1 MAVTLTNACEK
12 VVRELTAPAGGVT
25 AFTML
30 MLDTQDRPVVCPL
43 ATATSG
49 NTFPALVQG
58 GLAGVAI
65 ATTVA
70 AVNGAP
76 LAWSTANSNFAEVA
90 SGSSANTQAVLDQV
104 VTSGTTTASVILKF
118 PAVFAAP

>member
-1 MAVTLTNACEK
+1 MAITLNNAAAK

-25 AFTML
+25 AFTLKM
-30 MLDTQDRPVVCPL
+30 MDTQDRPVVLPL

-49 NTFPALVQG
+49 VTFPALMEG
-58 GLAGVAI
+58 GIDGAPI

-70 AVNGAP
+70 CVHGAP

-90 SGSSANTQAVLDQV
+90 TGSTANAQCLADAVITSGS
-104 VTSGTTTASVILKF
+104 TTASLILRF
-118 PAVFAAP
+118 PAAFVAP

>member
-1 MAVTLTNACEK
+1 MPVTLTNASEK
-12 VVRELTAPAGGVT
+12 VVRECTAPAGGVT
-25 AFTML
+25 AFTLL

-49 NTFPALVQG
+49 NTFPALMSG
-58 GLAGVAI
+58 GLAGVPV

-70 AVNGAP
+70 AVHGAP

-90 SGSSANTQAVLDQV
+90 TGTSANTQAVLDQV
-104 VTSGTTTASVILKF
+104 ITSGNTTASVILKF
-118 PAVFAAP
+118 PAVFASP